1 MILVS
6 SFSHDRPKPA
16 KVQDQKH
23 TSQNIA
29 KKIPQRNQDSRHIFC
44 QFRTPL
50 LLKKHF
56 NILKNNASFT
66 YFCHLTEQSDKN
78 NNF

>member
-1 MILVS
+1 MNESFEWMINELGTCRHLLAILVS

-29 KKIPQRNQDSRHIFC
+29 KKNPAKKSRVKTYFLSIPH
-44 QFRTPL
+44 TPTF
-50 LLKKHF
+50 KKHF
-56 NILKNNASFT
+56 NI
-66 YFCHLTEQSDKN
+66 
-78 NNF
+78 